1 MKGKILCPAGC
12 QNPVARITKAK
23 EILKNPRPAGSW
35 RPLKCIFSGK
45 GKSRSQRA
53 AKPRSGVILAKG
65 KKAAHSGPQALS
77 CPFYVRKNQTGAVCG
92 SLRASFYHGAK
103 IRNSAVLSLAGN
115 LLGSAFPKPCLCG
128 FCRLSLPLSCGKRKE
143 VITMPKRYN
152 TPHRSRVI
160 KTRLTEEEY
169 ADFTARLS
177 PYGMSQSEFIRQAI
191 TRATIRPIVTVSPV
205 NDELLAAVGKLTL
218 PP

>member
-1 MKGKILCPAGC
+1 MWGVKGKILCPAGC

-115 LLGSAFPKPCLCG
+115 LLGSAFPKPCYAP
-128 FCRLSLPLSCGKRKE
+128 CRARKEVTDHAKEIQYAPPPSCGKD
-143 VITMPKRYN
+143 
-152 TPHRSRVI
+152 PHDR
-160 KTRLTEEEY
+160 
-169 ADFTARLS
+169 
-177 PYGMSQSEFIRQAI
+177 
-191 TRATIRPIVTVSPV
+191 
-205 NDELLAAVGKLTL
+205 
-218 PP
+218 

>member
-65 KKAAHSGPQALS
+65 KKAAHSGPKAPP
-77 CPFYVRKNQTGAVCG
+77 CPFYVRKNQTVAVCG
-92 SLRASFYHGAK
+92 LLRASFYHGAK
-103 IRNSAVLSLAGN
+103 IRNSAVLPLAGN
-115 LLGSAFPKPCLCG
+115 LLGSAFPKPCYGGL
-128 FCRLSLPLSCGKRKE
+128 RRKNIS
-143 VITMPKRYN
+143 V
-152 TPHRSRVI
+152 
-160 KTRLTEEEY
+160 
-169 ADFTARLS
+169 
-177 PYGMSQSEFIRQAI
+177 RQAVFLRELSRKYL
-191 TRATIRPIVTVSPV
+191 TDQPIFC
-205 NDELLAAVGKLTL
+205 DK
-218 PP
+218 

>member
-1 MKGKILCPAGC
+1 MWGVKGKILCPAGC

-103 IRNSAVLSLAGN
+103 IRNSAVFVPRGKLVGECLPQT
-115 LLGSAFPKPCLCG
+115 LLCG
-128 FCRLSLPLSCGKRKE
+128 LRRLKILKTFFRIFSKTVPLCTLFFSYSWEDATHRKE
-143 VITMPKRYN
+143 VY
-152 TPHRSRVI
+152 
-160 KTRLTEEEY
+160 
-169 ADFTARLS
+169 
-177 PYGMSQSEFIRQAI
+177 
-191 TRATIRPIVTVSPV
+191 RP
-205 NDELLAAVGKLTL
+205 
-218 PP
+218 

>member
-65 KKAAHSGPQALS
+65 KKTAHSGPEAPP
-77 CPFYVRKNQTGAVCG
+77 CPFYVRKTRQGQSA
-92 SLRASFYHGAK
+92 
-103 IRNSAVLSLAGN
+103 AVLEQVSTTVPKSAILRFCPSRETCWGVPSPNPAMAACAAKRFPFGRPFFCENCPGN
-115 LLGSAFPKPCLCG
+115 
-128 FCRLSLPLSCGKRKE
+128 
-143 VITMPKRYN
+143 T
-152 TPHRSRVI
+152 
-160 KTRLTEEEY
+160 
-169 ADFTARLS
+169 
-177 PYGMSQSEFIRQAI
+177 
-191 TRATIRPIVTVSPV
+191 
-205 NDELLAAVGKLTL
+205 
-218 PP
+218 

>member
-77 CPFYVRKNQTGAVCG
+77 CPFYVRKTRQGQSAAVLEQV
-92 SLRASFYHGAK
+92 STTVPKSAILRFCPSRETCWGVPSPNPAMAACAAK
-103 IRNSAVLSLAGN
+103 IFPSGRPFFCENCPGN
-115 LLGSAFPKPCLCG
+115 
-128 FCRLSLPLSCGKRKE
+128 
-143 VITMPKRYN
+143 T
-152 TPHRSRVI
+152 
-160 KTRLTEEEY
+160 
-169 ADFTARLS
+169 
-177 PYGMSQSEFIRQAI
+177 
-191 TRATIRPIVTVSPV
+191 
-205 NDELLAAVGKLTL
+205 
-218 PP
+218 

>member
-92 SLRASFYHGAK
+92 SYRARFYRGAK
-103 IRNSAVLSLAGN
+103 IRLPLIFAPTGI
-115 LLGSAFPKPCLCG
+115 LLGSAFPKPCYAACAAKIFPSGRRELPRKYLTDPPI
-128 FCRLSLPLSCGKRKE
+128 FCDK
-143 VITMPKRYN
+143 
-152 TPHRSRVI
+152 
-160 KTRLTEEEY
+160 
-169 ADFTARLS
+169 
-177 PYGMSQSEFIRQAI
+177 
-191 TRATIRPIVTVSPV
+191 
-205 NDELLAAVGKLTL
+205 
-218 PP
+218 

>member
-1 MKGKILCPAGC
+1 MWGVKGKILCPAGC

-65 KKAAHSGPQALS
+65 KKAAHSGLKAPPCSL
-77 CPFYVRKNQTGAVCG
+77 YVRKNPDRG
-92 SLRASFYHGAK
+92 SLRLTKSK
-103 IRNSAVLSLAGN
+103 ILPQYQNSLFAHFAPAGI

-128 FCRLSLPLSCGKRKE
+128 LRRLKIPQNIFSDFSKTVPLH
-143 VITMPKRYN
+143 
-152 TPHRSRVI
+152 TPFFS
-160 KTRLTEEEY
+160 Y
-169 ADFTARLS
+169 
-177 PYGMSQSEFIRQAI
+177 
-191 TRATIRPIVTVSPV
+191 
-205 NDELLAAVGKLTL
+205 
-218 PP
+218 

>member
-92 SLRASFYHGAK
+92 SLRARFYHSTK
-103 IRNSAVLSLAGN
+103 FRLSAHFVLRESCWGCH
-115 LLGSAFPKPCLCG
+115 PKPAFCGLRRFEKSPENFFGFFKKHFRLCPC
-128 FCRLSLPLSCGKRKE
+128 F
-143 VITMPKRYN
+143 
-152 TPHRSRVI
+152 
-160 KTRLTEEEY
+160 
-169 ADFTARLS
+169 S
-177 PYGMSQSEFIRQAI
+177 PISE
-191 TRATIRPIVTVSPV
+191 RAKHYKKKGGLRP
-205 NDELLAAVGKLTL
+205 
-218 PP
+218 